1 MTVGNSDEAIEKAL
15 TWKQASRRAIPDSH
29 QFSHQRSKQTHDYL
43 VNGII
48 IILLKHQANSM
59 KKLIKIL
66 LFRITEI
73 TKQVS
78 ILLITGKKNNHLF
91 SSF

>member
-1 MTVGNSDEAIEKAL
+1 MTVENSDEAIEKAL

-73 TKQVS
+73 KQVS